1 MDESLRGPHRLQ
13 AGGQVGCPFAFVWA
27 VGRRPPLFGDLV
39 IHRHERRF
47 AADGQPD
54 VGGGQPLID
63 ALAHLTDGLPGLVGV
78 GQRDTWVFVYA
89 GDGVGELQHGVAHV
103 GAAADGCR
111 AGGVGRSRQRNVA
124 LAGQQPR
131 RRVQPDP
138 AGTRDVCL
146 GPRVQVGEVGG
157 GPRRPVE
164 RFDVGCQLN
173 QVAGHEPGGQPELTQ
188 DRDQQPRRVP
198 ARADAGAQREI
209 RCLNS
214 GLHAHA
220 VADVGV
226 DRAVE
231 CDQEVD
237 GAGAIGHREVAHP
250 GLRELAGA
258 RTVAVFVDRPQV
270 RPQVIGERL
279 GVGHPCAGPYLG
291 PVLDK
296 EVEGVDH
303 LEVGDKPDGNTQLA
317 HGIRKDQPRQKVA
330 QRVLLPVDEVVGGL
344 DAQRVGFDGGAG
356 VRRRA

>member
-1 MDESLRGPHRLQ
+1 MPRWR
-13 AGGQVGCPFAFVWA
+13 
-27 VGRRPPLFGDLV
+27 
-39 IHRHERRF
+39 
-47 AADGQPD
+47 
-54 VGGGQPLID
+54 
-63 ALAHLTDGLPGLVGV
+63 
-78 GQRDTWVFVYA
+78 
-89 GDGVGELQHGVAHV
+89 
-103 GAAADGCR
+103 
-111 AGGVGRSRQRNVA
+111 VGRSRQRNVA

-237 GAGAIGHREVAHP
+237 GAGAIGHREVAQACVSSP
-250 GLRELAGA
+250 GPEPSPSSSTGRKYGLRSSASA
-258 RTVAVFVDRPQV
+258 
-270 RPQVIGERL
+270 L
-279 GVGHPCAGPYLG
+279 G
-291 PVLDK
+291 
-296 EVEGVDH
+296 
-303 LEVGDKPDGNTQLA
+303 
-317 HGIRKDQPRQKVA
+317 
-330 QRVLLPVDEVVGGL
+330 
-344 DAQRVGFDGGAG
+344 
-356 VRRRA
+356 